1 MFSIA
6 KGELDDISEN
16 LHTEKYA
23 AFLTEK
29 ANGKNTCFSN
39 RIITQ
44 FQSKVQ

>member
-6 KGELDDISEN
+6 KGELDNISEN

-29 ANGKNTCFSN
+29 ANCKNICFSN
-39 RIITQ
+39 KIITQ
-44 FQSKVQ
+44 FQSKEQ